1 MSWKEVSDPFEDC
14 PDLLCLTEADLM
26 AAWKLMDWIEDYKPL
41 ENPYVGWSEI
51 DDYDKVEFIMNL
63 EKIKSISIPD
73 YVADFFLRNGLG
85 LFKERFREL
94 KIDEL
99 L

>member
-1 MSWKEVSDPFEDC
+1 MWKEVTNPFEDC
-14 PDLLCLTEADLM
+14 PSLLTLTELDLM
-26 AAWKLMDWIEDYKPL
+26 SAWKLIGWIDDYKPL

-63 EKIKSISIPD
+63 EKVKSISIPD
-73 YVADFFLRNGLG
+73 PVADFFLKNGFG
-85 LFKERFREL
+85 LFRDRFRDL